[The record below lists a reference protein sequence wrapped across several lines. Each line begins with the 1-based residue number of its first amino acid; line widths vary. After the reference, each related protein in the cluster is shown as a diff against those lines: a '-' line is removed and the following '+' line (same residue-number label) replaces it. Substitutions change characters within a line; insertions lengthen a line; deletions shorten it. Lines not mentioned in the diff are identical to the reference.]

1 MQLSSDR
8 IAIKAN
14 IIRQNVVRML
24 ECAGSGHSA
33 SSLGLADIYATLY
46 FKLLNY
52 RSNEPD
58 WSTVILHQF
67 YMPQWLKLVI
77 LIGLSYIIYVN

>member
-24 ECAGSGHSA
+24 QCAGSGH
-33 SSLGLADIYATLY
+33 
-46 FKLLNY
+46 Y
-52 RSNEPD
+52 RQHQ
-58 WSTVILHQF
+58 ILHSRAF
-67 YMPQWLKLVI
+67 L
-77 LIGLSYIIYVN
+77 NN